1 MDGVGLGVGTGI
13 ERMNG
18 WNGWMA
24 GTDDKSQTK
33 LLSTEFEPYFFQV
46 EPLTLIVSYYD
57 IM

>member
-1 MDGVGLGVGTGI
+1 MGLGVGTGI

-24 GTDDKSQTK
+24 GTDDKSQKK

-46 EPLTLIVSYYD
+46 EPLTLIISYYD